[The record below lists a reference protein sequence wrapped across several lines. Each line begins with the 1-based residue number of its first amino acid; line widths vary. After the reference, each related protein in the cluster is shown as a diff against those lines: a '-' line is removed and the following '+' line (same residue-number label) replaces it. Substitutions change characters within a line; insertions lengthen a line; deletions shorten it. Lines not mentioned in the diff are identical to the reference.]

1 MATKDVKDVKEDT
14 SAASS
19 SKLFTRAEVAKH
31 TDPNDTWII
40 IHNNIYNVT
49 PFLNEHP
56 GGEEVLLE
64 QAGCDASEP
73 FEDIG
78 HSTDARQMMESY
90 KIGELIEEERKQDSG
105 EKDKYWSNGANDENN
120 SSSWRSWL
128 IPIALGVLAT
138 LVYRYFIS
146 TH

>member
-49 PFLNEHP
+49 PFLNEVTVFFP
-56 GGEEVLLE
+56 LANNKL
-64 QAGCDASEP
+64 D
-73 FEDIG
+73 
-78 HSTDARQMMESY
+78 
-90 KIGELIEEERKQDSG
+90 LI
-105 EKDKYWSNGANDENN
+105 
-120 SSSWRSWL
+120 
-128 IPIALGVLAT
+128 I
-138 LVYRYFIS
+138 
-146 TH
+146 